1 MHDANAYLRVEYWLN
16 DKEMESPQTD
26 PFDKL
31 TDKQK
36 VFVLAYCRCFNGA
49 KAAREAGYSED
60 IARQIAHENMTKPYI
75 SAAIS
80 EKMEEWGM
88 SAGESIGRMTRF
100 ARATMESFLTDD
112 GQLTLTS
119 KEAMADRG
127 LLKKVRQKR
136 IIRTTL
142 ANGTVET
149 VEEIQTE
156 FEMYDAMAAVDK
168 MLQVHGRYK
177 MKIDLSNMTDAQVEE
192 LLNKAM
198 SKLE

>member
-1 MHDANAYLRVEYWLN
+1 
-16 DKEMESPQTD
+16 MESPQTS
-26 PFDKL
+26 PLDKL

-36 VFVLAYCRCFNGA
+36 AFVLLTNAN
-49 KAAREAGYSED
+49 
-60 IARQIAHENMTKPYI
+60 I

-80 EKMEEWGM
+80 LVLEQFGM

-100 ARATMESFLTDD
+100 GRATMESFLTDD

-119 KEAMADRG
+119 EEAVENRG

-136 IIRTTL
+136 TIRTTHS
-142 ANGTVET
+142 NGSVET

-156 FEMYDAMAAVDK
+156 FEMYDAMTAVDK

-177 MKIDLSNMTDAQVEE
+177 LKIDISNLTDAQVEE

-198 SKLE
+198 NKLD